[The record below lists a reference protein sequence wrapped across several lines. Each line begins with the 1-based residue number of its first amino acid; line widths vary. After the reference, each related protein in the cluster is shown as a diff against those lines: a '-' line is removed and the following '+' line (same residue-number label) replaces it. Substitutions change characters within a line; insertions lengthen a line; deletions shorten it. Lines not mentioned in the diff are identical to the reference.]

1 MKTMTLD
8 DMTLEKLDSCLET
21 AQEDRVLLTR
31 NGSPVAI
38 LVGVQGEDA
47 PEVEVVNDPEF
58 WAILAERRKQPCLT
72 SAELKKKLELMP

>member
-31 NGSPVAI
+31 NGNPVAI
-38 LVGVQGEDA
+38 LVGVQGEEA
-47 PEVEVVNDPEF
+47 PEVEVVNDPEL
-58 WAILAERRKQPCLT
+58 WAILAERRKKPCLT
-72 SAELKKKLELMP
+72 SAELKKKMELMP